1 ATGLHIASASTDT
14 VVPTSAIDAFPL
26 GTTIQRSIP
35 VSITG
40 TASDLGGVVGGVDV
54 SVDGGATW
62 HPADGRETWSYT
74 WIPAGTS
81 AVIRSRAVDDSGN
94 LAAPGGARSAAV
106 QSPAQAHVTSWRP
119 AP

>member
-1 ATGLHIASASTDT
+1 
-14 VVPTSAIDAFPL
+14 DAFAL
-26 GTTIQRSIP
+26 GTTIERSTPIN
-35 VSITG
+35 ITG
-40 TASDLGGVVGGVDV
+40 TASDVGGVVGGVDV

-94 LAAPGGARSAAV
+94 LEVPGVGMSVAIQTPAQEHV
-106 QSPAQAHVTSWRP
+106 TIWSPAPTPGIASVSDP
-119 AP
+119 NA